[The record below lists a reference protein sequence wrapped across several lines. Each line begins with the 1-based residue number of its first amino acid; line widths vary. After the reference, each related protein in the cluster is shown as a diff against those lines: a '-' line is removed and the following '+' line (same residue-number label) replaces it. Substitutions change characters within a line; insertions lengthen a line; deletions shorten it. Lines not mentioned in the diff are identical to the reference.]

1 MKQFVFL
8 AGMPRSGST
17 LLTSL
22 LNQHPDVYASTN
34 SPILEYMIRSE
45 EFIYNMEQYQANP
58 RPEALQNVVSSMLP
72 AFYEDRSE
80 SVIIDKSRIAGHP
93 VPLEIINEHVGPDTK
108 FIVMLRPTLEVLAS
122 FIKLMRAN
130 PIGSSLIDSGLDP
143 LAGYLDDRRCDK
155 LMQKGSHISVAIES
169 IDNLKKP
176 QHRERTFFVDYD
188 TLVSDPAAVMLG
200 LEDFLGLSHFEYDL
214 ENIVNP
220 EQERDKEVYGLD
232 GMHTVRPRVE
242 KTSPDPN
249 TILSEYVRNKYNYG
263 GTL

>member
-1 MKQFVFL
+1 MKNFVFL
-8 AGMPRSGST
+8 TGMPRSGST

-45 EFIYNMEQYQANP
+45 DFIYNMEQYQANP
-58 RPEALQNVVSSMLP
+58 RPRALRNVISSMLP
-72 AFYEDRSE
+72 AFYEDRGE
-80 SVIIDKSRIAGHP
+80 SLVVDKSRIAGHP
-93 VPLEIINEHVGPDTK
+93 IAVEVINEHVGPDTK
-108 FIVMLRPTLEVLAS
+108 FIVMLRPTLEVLSS

-130 PIGSSLIDSGLDP
+130 PIGSSSIDEGLDP

-155 LMQKGSHISVAIES
+155 LMAKGSPLAMAIES
-169 IDNLKKP
+169 VENLKKP
-176 QHRERTFFVDYD
+176 QYSDRVFFVDYD
-188 TLVSDPAAVMLG
+188 TLVSDPAAVMSGLG
-200 LEDFLGLSHFEYDL
+200 DFLGLSHFQYDL

-220 EQERDKEVYGLD
+220 EKERDKEVYGLD